1 MSGHGI
7 DCHGGTTQRQQQTE
21 HGISTA
27 FPGMDTEELIHAR
40 MGLSVSMPCHAVLMP
55 WIAFVAV
62 VAVVAVAAVVG
73 VAVVGVAVVGVA
85 VVGVAVVGVA
95 AVVVDVV
102 VAAAVVVV
110 AVAVTAVAAHN
121 PSSLSN
127 RLRG

>member
-27 FPGMDTEELIHAR
+27 FHGMGTEELIHAR

-55 WIAFVAV
+55 WIAFVV
-62 VAVVAVAAVVG
+62 VVSAFL
-73 VAVVGVAVVGVA
+73 
-85 VVGVAVVGVA
+85 VA
-95 AVVVDVV
+95 AVVVNVVLSAAAVV
-102 VAAAVVVV
+102 VAVVV

-121 PSSLSN
+121 PSRLSN
-127 RLRG
+127 RGRG

>member
-55 WIAFVAV
+55 WIAFVVV
-62 VAVVAVAAVVG
+62 VAA
-73 VAVVGVAVVGVA
+73 AVVGVAVVGVA